1 MNRRLYRSRT
11 DRVMQGVAGGVAEY
25 LDVDS
30 TIVRVIWALL
40 ALVTGGLFAA
50 LYIVMWA
57 IVPEGPAPAM
67 PVEGTASG
75 VDPTTGQPV
84 APSPLPAAQP
94 IPRPRRGSGSGSYV
108 VGLILVGVGLY
119 FLVREYFPAINLDR
133 LWPLGL
139 VALGVVLLVV
149 AMRRRPD

>member
-1 MNRRLYRSRT
+1 VNRRLYRSRT

-57 IVPEGPAPAM
+57 IVPEGPAPAT
-67 PVEGTASG
+67 PAEGGAGG

-84 APSPLPAAQP
+84 AASPLPAAQP
-94 IPRPRRGSGSGSYV
+94 IPRHRRGSGSGSYV

-119 FLVREYFPAINLDR
+119 FLIREYFPAINLDR

-149 AMRRRPD
+149 AMRRRPE